1 MARVARLK
9 GYGYAQ
15 PPVGIN
21 ESAYIFG
28 ALPKKGFDFC
38 VLPVHFYRMILSDA
52 RILEE
57 IEKGTI
63 KISPYDRASLGSNSY
78 DVRLGGTLA
87 TYREHILDAKK
98 HNEIELFEIP
108 EDGFVLYPHI
118 FYLGVTL
125 EYTETHAHVPFLEG
139 KSSTGRLGIDIH
151 ATAGKGDVG
160 FCGNWT
166 LEISVKQPVKVYK
179 GMPIGQLIYFPVEGE
194 ILESYAQKKGAKYS
208 HQPDRP
214 VESMMWKNVF

>member
-1 MARVARLK
+1 
-9 GYGYAQ
+9 
-15 PPVGIN
+15 
-21 ESAYIFG
+21 
-28 ALPKKGFDFC
+28 
-38 VLPVHFYRMILSDA
+38 MILTDK

-57 IEKGTI
+57 IDKGTI
-63 KISPYDRASLGSNSY
+63 KIEPYNRADLGSNSY
-78 DVRLGGTLA
+78 DVHLGKTLA
-87 TYREHILDAKK
+87 LYVDDVLDAKK
-98 HNEIELFEIP
+98 HNKIEYFDIP
-108 EDGFVLYPHI
+108 DEGFVLEPHK

-166 LEISVKQPVKVYK
+166 LEISCKQPVRVYH

-194 ILESYAQKKGAKYS
+194 IEVKYNQKSNAKYS
-208 HQPDRP
+208 GQPNKP
-214 VESMMWKNVF
+214 VESMMWKNKF

>member
-1 MARVARLK
+1 
-9 GYGYAQ
+9 
-15 PPVGIN
+15 
-21 ESAYIFG
+21 
-28 ALPKKGFDFC
+28 
-38 VLPVHFYRMILSDA
+38 MILSDS

-63 KISPYDRASLGSNSY
+63 KLVPYDRECLGSNSY
-78 DVRLGGTLA
+78 DVHLGSTL
-87 TYREHILDAKK
+87 DM
-98 HNEIELFEIP
+98 EIP
-108 EDGFVLYPHI
+108 DEGIVLYPHI

-179 GMPIGQLIYFPVEGE
+179 GMPIGQLIYFPVDGE
-194 ILESYAQKKGAKYS
+194 IEVKYNQKKNAKYAGQ
-208 HQPDRP
+208 HNKP
-214 VESMMWKNVF
+214 VESMMWKNKF